1 MDPNERQEALIL
13 LDIGGNTTLVR
24 SYFER
29 KTRKVVSVSINNEL
43 PHTINLICYFHMLK
57 YISTKISSYSCSQD
71 QKKEQMK
78 LTKKAVYSHSAQKLN
93 ETMKHLEDLLP
104 QFHEH
109 MSKNWLSCK
118 QSWCTYEQKDL
129 FKMFNT
135 TTNRIEAHHR
145 VLKLY
150 LKSSASLER
159 MYTSLNTSE
168 HSSILQPFFKHCTS
182 FAAHKIAE
190 EYKRASSRS
199 YQIIKLDDGF
209 KVCGTMVCVIPQL
222 MSSCIC
228 SFFSA
233 MNLSCHYLIHLLV

>member
-1 MDPNERQEALIL
+1 MLPPISKSVNASWHSLESKWEYLA
-13 LDIGGNTTLVR
+13 
-24 SYFER
+24 
-29 KTRKVVSVSINNEL
+29 KTRKLSRHQKYRQL
-43 PHTINLICYFHMLK
+43 MLL
-57 YISTKISSYSCSQD
+57 C
-71 QKKEQMK
+71 KE
-78 LTKKAVYSHSAQKLN
+78 VN
-93 ETMKHLEDLLP
+93 D
-104 QFHEH
+104 
-109 MSKNWLSCK
+109 WLSCK

-129 FKMFNT
+129 FTMFNT

-159 MYTSLNTSE
+159 MYTSVNTSD

-182 FAAHKIAE
+182 FAAHKIAK

-209 KVCGTMVCVIPQL
+209 KVCGTMVCIIPQL
-222 MSSCIC
+222 MSSCTC

-233 MNLSCHYLIHLLV
+233 MKLPCHHLIHLLV